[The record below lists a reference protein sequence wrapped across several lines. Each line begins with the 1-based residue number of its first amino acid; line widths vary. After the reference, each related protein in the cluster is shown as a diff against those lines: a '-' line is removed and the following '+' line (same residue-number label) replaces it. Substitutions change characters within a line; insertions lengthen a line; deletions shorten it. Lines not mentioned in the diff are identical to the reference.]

1 MDMKDLTQA
10 ITDFCT
16 ERDWDR
22 FHTNKDMAIA
32 LVTESAELC
41 DLFRFKT
48 NEQCERLLDSP
59 PNREKVEDEVADIL
73 YWVLRFADRNKIDL
87 QQAFESKM
95 KKNVAKYPAD
105 KVRGSNRK
113 YNEY

>member
-1 MDMKDLTQA
+1 MNIKELTRA
-10 ITDFCT
+10 INDFCT
-16 ERDWDR
+16 ERDWDQ

-48 NEQCERLLDSP
+48 PDECQSLLKSATS
-59 PNREKVEDEVADIL
+59 REKVEDEVADIL
-73 YWVLRFADRNKIDL
+73 YWVLRFADRNQIDL
-87 QQAFESKM
+87 QKALESKM
-95 KKNVAKYPAD
+95 KKNAAKYPAD

-113 YNEY
+113 YNES

>member
-1 MDMKDLTQA
+1 MNIKDLTKA

-16 ERDWDR
+16 ERDWDQ

-48 NEQCERLLDSP
+48 PEQCQNLLESATS
-59 PNREKVEDEVADIL
+59 RVKVEDEVADIL
-73 YWVLRFADRNKIDL
+73 YWVLRFAERNQINL
-87 QQAFESKM
+87 QKALESKM
-95 KKNVAKYPAD
+95 KKNAEKYPAD
-105 KVRGSNRK
+105 KVRGSNLK
-113 YNEY
+113 YNES